1 LSASTPNVSR
11 SLPKLGERGCRERD
25 LGERASRVVVVGSD
39 PVADYVRLAAIPHEN
54 VSEVEEFLH
63 RQKVG
68 SDTLAV
74 LERPSEPV
82 ALLRIH
88 AGEATLF
95 SFLPSQEGRSLVH
108 ETFIGKIYDATITQ
122 VHAVEDLADVS
133 ASKPERVEIAGSRL
147 GGTINLTSYSA
158 EERVALM
165 DALREIIPR

>member
-1 LSASTPNVSR
+1 
-11 SLPKLGERGCRERD
+11 
-25 LGERASRVVVVGSD
+25 
-39 PVADYVRLAAIPHEN
+39 
-54 VSEVEEFLH
+54 
-63 RQKVG
+63 
-68 SDTLAV
+68 V